1 MLEEVVGEVVEVD
14 VLECEVVA
22 ACDEVELVAIGS
34 VCLDALL
41 LLLLLV
47 ADVELLGSEVVV
59 VVEEEEE
66 RVEFAVD
73 RSVCVVLLLL
83 VGESCCAS
91 AVVSSEAKSS
101 AAHGRI
107 CMVRLSVAGERR
119 SWKQSCQLTG
129 RA

>member
-1 MLEEVVGEVVEVD
+1 MLEEVVGAVVEVD

-59 VVEEEEE
+59 VVEEEE